1 MCPPTQYYAA
11 APLCTPSRGSLLT
24 GRLPTRL
31 GFYTRFDPP
40 ADLLFR
46 VFYPTSVGGLAVN
59 DTTVAAHLKSKG
71 YQTGIIGKWHL
82 GHVDCLPTQRGF
94 DYFFGT
100 PYSHD
105 EGYPGPFPI
114 SFVFPPVPVYENELI
129 VEQPLNLETLTPRM
143 TDRALNFI
151 GALFFLS
158 LFAFSLIP
166 IFFFLDESVANQ
178 SPFFLYMSY
187 HEPHIPAFAAP
198 AFKGTSHA
206 GAYGDMMEQMDDSIG
221 QILSRLD
228 EHSITRN
235 TIVIFVSDNG
245 AWPDAREPAA
255 PNDGK
260 QGDGGNNGPF
270 KEGKGSTW
278 EGGMRSPFIIR
289 WPGRIPSLTR
299 KLDIASHLDIFPTIL
314 EAAEIPLPVDKVF
327 DGASLLPLLTGKN

>member
-1 MCPPTQYYAA
+1 MLNTRTRAGSPTIRTPNLDRLAVEGTRLTQVTKHGGANGCRFQSGSPLCPPTQYYAA

-151 GALFFLS
+151 GAFFSFRCLLF
-158 LFAFSLIP
+158 
-166 IFFFLDESVANQ
+166 
-178 SPFFLYMSY
+178 
-187 HEPHIPAFAAP
+187 H
-198 AFKGTSHA
+198 
-206 GAYGDMMEQMDDSIG
+206 
-221 QILSRLD
+221 
-228 EHSITRN
+228 
-235 TIVIFVSDNG
+235 
-245 AWPDAREPAA
+245 
-255 PNDGK
+255 
-260 QGDGGNNGPF
+260 
-270 KEGKGSTW
+270 
-278 EGGMRSPFIIR
+278 
-289 WPGRIPSLTR
+289 
-299 KLDIASHLDIFPTIL
+299 
-314 EAAEIPLPVDKVF
+314 
-327 DGASLLPLLTGKN
+327 